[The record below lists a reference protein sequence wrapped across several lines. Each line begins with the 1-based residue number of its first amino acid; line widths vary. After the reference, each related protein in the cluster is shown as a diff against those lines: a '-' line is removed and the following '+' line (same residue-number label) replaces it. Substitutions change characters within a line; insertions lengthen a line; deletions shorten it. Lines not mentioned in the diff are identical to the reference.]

1 VIYTLRQI
9 NSSEL
14 KSENPNALHPYYMIY
29 ISQDGEVKYNYLQ
42 AKMSLDIYK
51 KLCSGQKEALQE
63 LVDQFNDDTKD
74 GKKM

>member
-1 VIYTLRQI
+1 
-9 NSSEL
+9 
-14 KSENPNALHPYYMIY
+14 MIY